1 MVAQMDAGNVGG
13 SMYSLDNIEHDTLRP
28 SYRDARIHAAVNC
41 ASVSCP
47 DMCAPFH
54 RTRLLLSPPRL

>member
-1 MVAQMDAGNVGG
+1 MNPLADATGFVAV
-13 SMYSLDNIEHDTLRP
+13 EHDTLRP